1 MQYHDRRVPR
11 DHADAL
17 TDRMTM
23 KPIALLVPFLLASP
37 LPGIAS
43 SAPSVT
49 ATADDGVLGALQR
62 QLFPTLTPVMATP
75 AGRALLTERA
85 GRDARCKGDSACR
98 IEAAR
103 WTDADVER
111 LAAQGDGAAIR
122 RELAG
127 LNKVIAVYAQGV
139 APAYPLIDGPGVTG
153 TALATLVTN
162 ALASADVLRAE
173 PGSAHD
179 PGVALA
185 LTLLDSADRLEAVRF
200 GPLAG
205 QENAAAFRHART
217 VAWQRYKYSAIIVP
231 GIGHED
237 LNTPLSAAGKLN
249 VHMAAAHYHAGLAP
263 FIILSGSAVHPRGT
277 RFFEAIEM
285 RRALIERYGVP
296 AEALVVDPY
305 ARHTTTNVRNA
316 ARLLAAMRAPAKPA
330 LVVTNVGQAS
340 YIAGPVFAERNQ
352 RELGYQPAE
361 IKAQLSPNDVE
372 ILPRRTGLFIDP
384 ADPLDP

>member
-1 MQYHDRRVPR
+1 
-11 DHADAL
+11 
-17 TDRMTM
+17 MTM
-23 KPIALLVPFLLASP
+23 KRIALLVPFLLASP
-37 LPGIAS
+37 APGMAS
-43 SAPSVT
+43 TVPSAT
-49 ATADDGVLGALQR
+49 ATADDRVLATLQR
-62 QLFPTLTPVMATP
+62 QLFPTVTAVMATP
-75 AGRALLTERA
+75 AARALLAERA
-85 GRDARCKGDSACR
+85 GRDARCKGDTSCR

-103 WTDADVER
+103 WSDADIAR
-111 LAAQGDGAAIR
+111 LATQGDGAAIR

-153 TALATLVTN
+153 AALTTLVAT
-162 ALASADVLRAE
+162 ALASADTLRAE
-173 PGSAHD
+173 ADSAHD
-179 PGVALA
+179 PGLALA
-185 LTLLDSADRLEAVRF
+185 LTLLDSADRLEAVHF
-200 GPLAG
+200 GPLAA

-217 VAWQRYKYSAIIVP
+217 VAWSRYKYSAIIVP
-231 GIGHED
+231 GIGPED
-237 LNTPLSAAGKLN
+237 LTTPLSAAGKLN
-249 VHMAAAHYHAGLAP
+249 VHMAAARYHAGLAP

-316 ARLLAAMRAPAKPA
+316 ARLLAAMNAPSKPA

-340 YIAGPVFAERNQ
+340 YIAGPAFAERNQ

-361 IKAQLSPNDVE
+361 IKAQRSPNEVE